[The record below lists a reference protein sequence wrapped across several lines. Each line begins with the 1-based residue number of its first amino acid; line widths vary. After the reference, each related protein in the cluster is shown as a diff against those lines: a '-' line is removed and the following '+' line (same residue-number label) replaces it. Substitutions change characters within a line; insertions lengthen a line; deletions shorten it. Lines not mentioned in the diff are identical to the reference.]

1 MKYIRYWED
10 LSRERLIFAE
20 QDAHSYE
27 LVQKLFGY
35 TKESSFYLYHKGALG
50 GYFSERDLEVE
61 RRVGYAFYSVPE
73 NAERVITLKREK
85 RAALDAFVSS
95 VEHADIS
102 TLSDVALRDL
112 TLESIR
118 HYYEM
123 LNAHVL
129 TQPQFF
135 ELLEAE
141 GKTGEEETLKK
152 LASARFEYTRKG
164 FMLVMES
171 ARRLL
176 REFARR
182 NGLCLE
188 EVESMTNEEFRLGRI
203 NGADLRGRMETFV
216 LLLERGA
223 QTILTGRDADVYVRE
238 YKTIAPVDSVRG
250 VVGNKGYAK
259 GRAFVIKN
267 EEFDYDNLP
276 KGMERHDT
284 HRAERVA
291 GARRAL

>member
-1 MKYIRYWED
+1 
-10 LSRERLIFAE
+10 
-20 QDAHSYE
+20 
-27 LVQKLFGY
+27 
-35 TKESSFYLYHKGALG
+35 
-50 GYFSERDLEVE
+50 
-61 RRVGYAFYSVPE
+61 
-73 NAERVITLKREK
+73 
-85 RAALDAFVSS
+85 
-95 VEHADIS
+95 
-102 TLSDVALRDL
+102 
-112 TLESIR
+112 
-118 HYYEM
+118 
-123 LNAHVL
+123 
-129 TQPQFF
+129 
-135 ELLEAE
+135 
-141 GKTGEEETLKK
+141 
-152 LASARFEYTRKG
+152 
-164 FMLVMES
+164 MLVMES